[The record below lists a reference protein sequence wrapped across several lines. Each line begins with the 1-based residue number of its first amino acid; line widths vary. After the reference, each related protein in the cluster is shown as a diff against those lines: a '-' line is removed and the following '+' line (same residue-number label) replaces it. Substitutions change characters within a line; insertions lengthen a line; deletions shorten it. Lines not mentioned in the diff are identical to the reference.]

1 MTYGSLIKTW
11 SPISFGDVLAK
22 NNNLGPGFGFIRVA
36 LAIAILYSHS
46 FGIASGAGGIFDIV
60 HHVNDAGTTAGATPL
75 SSGTV
80 WDTLRH
86 LRLLLVLNHTD
97 AHFTDTLVPAF
108 FALSGFL
115 VTGSAFRTKA
125 VRPFLVFRILRI
137 LPALF
142 TEVTLSALVLGP
154 LLTSF
159 SLIDYFSDP
168 KFLAYFGNIIG
179 HVKFQLPGLFLDNP
193 APDIVN
199 GNLRT
204 LPAEFYCYLIIA
216 FLIASGALFH
226 RLFFTI
232 VFVAVTLPILIFGSS
247 IGFEE
252 SALSVPATVY
262 YFFCGSLFFHWR
274 EKIPLN
280 SVLLAI
286 SILLLYFHFL
296 SRSSVLF
303 FPLLLTYVT
312 IYLGLS
318 RIPTPNLIS
327 RGDYSYGIYLY
338 GFPITQALVTI
349 VPKLQGHG
357 FTVFIVTTPIVFA
370 FATFSWHVIERP
382 ALRLKTFVA
391 RPVVAKAA

>member
-1 MTYGSLIKTW
+1 MKN
-11 SPISFGDVLAK
+11 PISFGDVLAR
-22 NNNLGPGFGFIRVA
+22 NDGLGPGFGFIRVF

-46 FGIASGAGGIFDIV
+46 FVIASGAGGIFDIV
-60 HHVNDAGTTAGATPL
+60 HHIDDAAAAAGVTPL
-75 SSGTV
+75 SSGSV

-86 LRLLLVLNHTD
+86 MRLLLVLNHTD

-159 SLIDYFSDP
+159 SLVDYFSDP

-179 HVKFQLPGLFLDNP
+179 HVKFQLPGLFLENP

-216 FLIASGALFH
+216 FLIASGALFN
-226 RLFFTI
+226 RLFFTV
-232 VFVAVTLPILIFGSS
+232 VFAAVTLPILVLGSS

-252 SALSVPATVY
+252 SALSVPTTVY
-262 YFFCGSLFFHWR
+262 YFFCGSILFHWR
-274 EKIPLN
+274 DKIPFNPMLLGV
-280 SVLLAI
+280 SV
-286 SILLLYFHFL
+286 LLLYFHFL

-303 FPLLLTYVT
+303 FPLILTYVT
-312 IYLGLS
+312 IYFGLS
-318 RIPTPNLIS
+318 RIPTPKLIS
-327 RGDYSYGIYLY
+327 RGDYSYGVYLY
-338 GFPITQALVTI
+338 GFPITQALVQV

-357 FTVFIVTTPIVFA
+357 FLVFIVTTPIVFA
-370 FATFSWHVIERP
+370 FATFSWHIIERP
-382 ALRLKTFVA
+382 ALRLKNLVD
-391 RPVVAKAA
+391 RPAVAKAV